1 MCDAAKVWGFIE
13 EFLKEEL
20 TLGGLEEAKMFY
32 VEEHQTKWK
41 TVWRLLKK
49 LGIKLSYDPV
59 IPLLGMYPQETI
71 IEKDTCTPV
80 FIAALFTIAR
90 T

>member
-41 TVWRLLKK
+41 TVWRFLK
-49 LGIKLSYDPV
+49 I
-59 IPLLGMYPQETI
+59 
-71 IEKDTCTPV
+71 
-80 FIAALFTIAR
+80 
-90 T
+90 